1 MQLPFVD
8 RQPGLAPIGS
18 DQAVPSV
25 GRVIPVAPVNPPQ
38 ADAVPGVVNKIGNGP
53 GALMP
58 AAISYSGIESATR
71 PAPGVMAGDA
81 DWTIKNPPREK
92 VEVPA
97 PEPISKQL
105 LDFLQAVW
113 RASGSAVEI
122 AQAQNQLLH
131 NVQNNPAAAPGRL
144 AKEELTYQSSK
155 IRKNEK
161 L

>member
-1 MQLPFVD
+1 MQFPFVD
-8 RQPGLAPIGS
+8 RQPGWVPIGS

-25 GRVIPVAPVNPPQ
+25 GRVIPVAPVNLPPPDP
-38 ADAVPGVVNKIGNGP
+38 APGVVNKIGYGP
-53 GALMP
+53 GALLP
-58 AAISYSGIESATR
+58 NAISYSGIESATR
-71 PAPGVMAGDA
+71 AAAGGVEGDA

-92 VEVPA
+92 VPEPP

-131 NVQNNPAAAPGRL
+131 NVQNNPAATPGRL